1 MLRPGFREF
10 SLGTGLALVAA
21 ALFGWVI
28 IVLKI
33 LARTE
38 SSLTITAYMGLLQ
51 TPLAFLAAVWVW
63 TWPSPEQ
70 WLWMV
75 AMGLLGSLGQVA
87 LAQAYKLADV
97 TMLLP
102 LDFSRLLWA
111 SLLGF
116 WVFAEIPDGWTWVGG
131 TLILAGVTSAA
142 YGEARQARSRG
153 VCQGQ

>member
-1 MLRPGFREF
+1 
-10 SLGTGLALVAA
+10 LGTGLALAAA
-21 ALFGWVI
+21 ALFAWVI

-38 SSLTITAYMGLLQ
+38 SSLTIAAYMGLLQ
-51 TPLAFLAAVWVW
+51 TPLSFLAAVWVW

-102 LDFSRLLWA
+102 LDFSRLLRA

-131 TLILAGVTSAA
+131 TLILAGATSAA
-142 YGEARQARSRG
+142 YSEARQVRSRG
-153 VCQGQ
+153 ACQGQ